1 VDEESR
7 TASGLLDGMPAHLEL
22 TDERL
27 VVRIGDEAVPR
38 HDVAF
43 QQITG
48 IEDRTG
54 LMTGFITI
62 HLGED
67 TLTFS
72 RIPKADVGPMAG
84 ALRAR
89 VAKAPPATEPGES
102 AEPDTAAGDSPL
114 AELERLARLRDAGV
128 VTAEE
133 FEAAKRTLL
142 GRL

>member
-1 VDEESR
+1 MDEESR

-43 QQITG
+43 ARITG

-89 VAKAPPATEPGES
+89 VAQAPQTAEPIEPTEP
-102 AEPDTAAGDSPL
+102 TAAGDSPL